1 MGLTKEPTMHDH
13 RNQTPNTPGSNPPEP
28 VEDRPNVDTVTPE
41 QYPDRG
47 VQAAENVNE
56 KDKEYERLNPGSG
69 GRTPSPSRNGER
81 QTNG

>member
-1 MGLTKEPTMHDH
+1 MHDH
-13 RNQTPNTPGSNPPEP
+13 RNPTPDTPGSNPPEP

-47 VQAAENVNE
+47 GQTAEGVDE

-69 GRTPSPSRNGER
+69 GRTPSRSTNAGH
-81 QTNG
+81 QTNE